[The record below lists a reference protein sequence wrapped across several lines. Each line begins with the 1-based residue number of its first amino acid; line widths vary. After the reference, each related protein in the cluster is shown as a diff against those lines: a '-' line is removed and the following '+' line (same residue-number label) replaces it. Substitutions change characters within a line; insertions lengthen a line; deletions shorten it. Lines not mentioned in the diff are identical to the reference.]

1 MAARISDGT
10 AVAPPPEACDPPA
23 GADAHVSAR
32 NRIFNAARA
41 MFYQKGIRAVGVESI
56 AAEAGA
62 TKMTLY
68 RNFTSKDELVAECLR
83 DQSKETM
90 AWWDEIVAPYEG
102 DPRAQ
107 LEALFD
113 TFAAKTCINRNR
125 GCPLGNAAIE
135 LDAEEHP
142 ARQVAVDHKREM
154 HRRLLELTMK
164 AGARDDILADALMML
179 IDGAYLTRVTLGED
193 GPVRHVAV
201 IARELFQSHLG
212 PRN

>member
-1 MAARISDGT
+1 MSARVSDDVV
-10 AVAPPPEACDPPA
+10 VAPPPEACDP
-23 GADAHVSAR
+23 HKSAR
-32 NRIFNAARA
+32 DRIFDAARE

-56 AAEAGA
+56 AAEANA

-83 DQSKETM
+83 DQSKEAM
-90 AWWDEIVAPYEG
+90 GWWDDIIAPHVG
-102 DPRAQ
+102 NPRAQ

-113 TFAAKTCINRNR
+113 AFATKTCESRSR

-135 LDAEEHP
+135 LDEEEHP

-154 HRRLLELTMK
+154 HRRLVDLTRA
-164 AGARDDILADALMML
+164 AGAKDDILADGLMLL
-179 IDGAYLTRVTLGED
+179 IDGAYLTRVTLGEG

-201 IARELFQSHLG
+201 IARELINLHLG
-212 PRN
+212 PPN

>member
-1 MAARISDGT
+1 MPARVSDDLVVT
-10 AVAPPPEACDPPA
+10 PPPEACDPHA
-23 GADAHVSAR
+23 SAR
-32 NRIFNAARA
+32 DRIFNAARE

-56 AAEAGA
+56 AAEANA

-83 DQSKETM
+83 DQARESM
-90 AWWDEIVAPYEG
+90 AWWDEIVAPHEG

-107 LEALFD
+107 LEALFEA
-113 TFAAKTCINRNR
+113 FAAKTCEKRPR

-135 LDAEEHP
+135 LDETEHP
-142 ARQVAVDHKREM
+142 ARRVAVDYKREM
-154 HRRLLELTMK
+154 HRRLIELTRQ

-179 IDGAYLTRVTLGED
+179 IDGGYLTRVTLGES

-201 IARELFQSHLG
+201 IAGELIQLHLG
-212 PRN
+212 PPG